1 MASKDFKKYFSISNV
16 IKLILI
22 CVFIYYTPLWRKKYP
37 FSKEEKCWMTTYDV
51 GDSLLFTDFADVD
64 TIVITDKVIKH
75 PRNRFGFDWE
85 GWNIFM
91 LFNISDEFPAIVI
104 YDFEI
109 SHNNRKVD
117 NYIGIEKSDKIGIN
131 IRSSFGGL
139 NFKNWHKKFNQTDTI
154 SADLSMCGLVVNTD
168 RHIPDFWGYK
178 LTPKDGLIEYSFKD
192 GRIYKF
198 IKRIPVKDSKYYQ
211 EHKAE

>member
-1 MASKDFKKYFSISNV
+1 MASKDFKNYFNISMV
-16 IKLILI
+16 IKLLLVCI
-22 CVFIYYTPLWRKKYP
+22 FIYYTPLWRKKYP

-91 LFNISDEFPAIVI
+91 LFNISDEFPALVI
-104 YDFEI
+104 YRFETF
-109 SHNNRKVD
+109 HGNRKTRTFIKV
-117 NYIGIEKSDKIGIN
+117 EKSDKNGVN
-131 IRSSFGGL
+131 IDSSFGGL
-139 NFKNWHKKFNQTDTI
+139 DFMLWHKKFDQTDTI
-154 SADLSMCGLVVNTD
+154 SADLSMCKLVINKD
-168 RHIPDFWGYK
+168 MHIPDFWGYK
-178 LTPKDGLIEYSFKD
+178 LTPKDGLIEYSFID

-198 IKRIPVKDSKYYQ
+198 IKRIPVKSITTD
-211 EHKAE
+211 